1 MNTRKSKY
9 ELLFKPIEF
18 KQEKLDD
25 KVDLGLKFNY
35 SIFQEEESK
44 MFIKIRLKTNKLVDF
59 LIKEKDL
66 LEEKAKESELEYQ
79 IVDNFLSKDFIKSIK
94 NLSKEVYLED
104 KLLGHLSTIRYT
116 SGEDLFIFSLQ
127 IDDEEL
133 FYNYLGLIKGD
144 KKKTI
149 FDLVGTHTMKVDWD
163 LEENES
169 RYKISNPKF
178 YYQRK
183 KKGT

>member
-1 MNTRKSKY
+1 MY
-9 ELLFKPIEF
+9 
-18 KQEKLDD
+18 
-25 KVDLGLKFNY
+25 
-35 SIFQEEESK
+35 
-44 MFIKIRLKTNKLVDF
+44 IKIRLKVDKLVNQ
-59 LIKEKDL
+59 IKTNYE
-66 LEEKAKESELEYQ
+66 LEENKAIKSELNYQ
-79 IVDNFLSKDFIKSIK
+79 ITDNFLSREFIKSIK
-94 NLSKEVYLED
+94 RLSKEVYLED

-116 SGEDLFIFSLQ
+116 SGEDLFIFSVQ

-133 FYNYLGLIKGD
+133 FYDYLGLIKGD

-163 LEENES
+163 LEEKES
-169 RYKISNPKF
+169 GYKIANPRF

>member
-1 MNTRKSKY
+1 
-9 ELLFKPIEF
+9 
-18 KQEKLDD
+18 
-25 KVDLGLKFNY
+25 
-35 SIFQEEESK
+35 
-44 MFIKIRLKTNKLVDF
+44 MFIKIRLKVDKLVNQIETNYELD
-59 LIKEKDL
+59 KVR
-66 LEEKAKESELEYQ
+66 ANNSELDYQ
-79 IVDNFLSKDFIKSIK
+79 IVDNFLSRDFIKSIK
-94 NLSKEVYLED
+94 SLSKEVYLED

-169 RYKISNPKF
+169 GYKISNPKF